1 MTTHMNIPFELTNL
15 GIPPLAYRIG
25 RPAPAAA
32 TPRRTERR
40 ERRVPADP
48 DERVGKLLRAARD
61 AKEHTAEIEKKIAE
75 TKRKLVEAEK
85 DGDDAKKVLLLQERR
100 RLEEEKVEA
109 EAAEVAALRQLV
121 TDEGLKQRVKD
132 CFKQASGEDWPGR
145 LQHTALA
152 EGVLEDAKMQEWSE
166 QLADGVGDP
175 SAEGELTKTIRAYLY
190 GVPRIKNHLIEE
202 IRRLQ

>member
-1 MTTHMNIPFELTNL
+1 MLYYIILGMTTHMNIPFELTNL

-85 DGDDAKKVLLLQERR
+85 DGDDMV
-100 RLEEEKVEA
+100 
-109 EAAEVAALRQLV
+109 LV
-121 TDEGLKQRVKD
+121 TGIR
-132 CFKQASGEDWPGR
+132 FFSSR
-145 LQHTALA
+145 NIFF
-152 EGVLEDAKMQEWSE
+152 
-166 QLADGVGDP
+166 
-175 SAEGELTKTIRAYLY
+175 SA
-190 GVPRIKNHLIEE
+190 
-202 IRRLQ
+202 